1 MLLKLRVRNF
11 NGAGMK
17 VDGPAVAALQERC
30 HATWR
35 AVAAYLMDSSAV
47 LDAESVQQVV
57 APAFQPD
64 VFLSHG
70 RGDREQVLQLAVML
84 EQLGLTVFVDSC
96 LWLNAYTVQ
105 QELDESLSARRNSP
119 GTHHFH
125 YHRVV
130 RTSASLH
137 MVFNAAL
144 QRLIDSCELFLHL
157 EGEAAG
163 LRTSVEDGRHAG
175 APWVLSGL
183 MFARH
188 LPRRGRPRLGL
199 EALKSKVYA
208 RSAAFAAPEPAHV
221 MEWEVLQRAIAD
233 TTGFPAASYG
243 HDHPVFLDHLYG
255 KLPLSEQERRLL
267 GGL

>member
-11 NGAGMK
+11 NGAGLK
-17 VDGPAVAALQERC
+17 VDAPAVAALQERC

-35 AVAAYLMDSSAV
+35 AVAAYLLDSGTV

-144 QRLIDSCELFLHL
+144 QRLIDGCELFLHL
-157 EGEAAG
+157 EGEAKA
-163 LRTSVEDGRHAG
+163 LHTCVEDGRHAG
-175 APWVLSGL
+175 APWVLSEL

-188 LPRRGRPRLGL
+188 LPRRGRPRLTL
-199 EALKSKVYA
+199 EALKSEADDGV
-208 RSAAFAAPEPAHV
+208 AFGAPEAAHAL
-221 MEWEVLQRAIAD
+221 EWEVLERAIAD
-233 TTGFPAASYG
+233 TTGFPTTSYA

-267 GGL
+267 GWL

>member
-1 MLLKLRVRNF
+1 MLLKLRIRNF
-11 NGAGMK
+11 NGAGLK
-17 VDGPAVAALQERC
+17 VDAPAVAALQERC

-35 AVAAYLMDSSAV
+35 AVAAYLMDSGTV

-137 MVFNAAL
+137 MVFSAAL
-144 QRLIDSCELFLHL
+144 QRLIDGCELFLHL
-157 EGEAAG
+157 EGEAEA
-163 LRTSVEDGRHAG
+163 LRTCVEDGRHAG
-175 APWVLSGL
+175 APWVLSEL

-188 LPRRGRPRLGL
+188 LPRRGRPRLTL
-199 EALKSKVYA
+199 EALKSKADDGV
-208 RSAAFAAPEPAHV
+208 AFGAPEAAHAL
-221 MEWEVLQRAIAD
+221 EWEVLERAIAD
-233 TTGFPAASYG
+233 TTGFPTASYA

-267 GGL
+267 GWL

>member
-11 NGAGMK
+11 NGAGLK
-17 VDGPAVAALQERC
+17 VDAAAVATLQERC

-35 AVAAYLMDSSAV
+35 AVAAYLMDSGTV

-144 QRLIDSCELFLHL
+144 QRLIDGCELFLHL
-157 EGEAAG
+157 EGEAEA
-163 LRTSVEDGRHAG
+163 LRTCVEDGRHAG
-175 APWVLSGL
+175 APWVLSEL

-188 LPRRGRPRLGL
+188 LPRRGRPRLTL
-199 EALKSKVYA
+199 EALKSEADDGV
-208 RSAAFAAPEPAHV
+208 AFGAPEAAHAL
-221 MEWEVLQRAIAD
+221 EWEVLERAIAD
-233 TTGFPAASYG
+233 TTGFPTTSYA

-267 GGL
+267 GWL

>member
-11 NGAGMK
+11 NGAGLK
-17 VDGPAVAALQERC
+17 VDAPAVAALQERC

-35 AVAAYLMDSSAV
+35 TVAAYLMDSGTV

-144 QRLIDSCELFLHL
+144 QRLIDGCELFLHL
-157 EGEAAG
+157 EGGAEA
-163 LRTSVEDGRHAG
+163 LRTCVEDGRHAG
-175 APWVLSGL
+175 APWVLSEL

-188 LPRRGRPRLGL
+188 LPRRGRPRLTL
-199 EALKSKVYA
+199 EALKSKADEGV
-208 RSAAFAAPEPAHV
+208 AFGAPEAAHAL
-221 MEWEVLQRAIAD
+221 EWEVLERAIAD
-233 TTGFPAASYG
+233 TTGFPTTSYA
-243 HDHPVFLDHLYG
+243 HDHPIFLDHLYG

-267 GGL
+267 GWL

>member
-11 NGAGMK
+11 NGAGLK
-17 VDGPAVAALQERC
+17 VDAPAVAALQERC

-35 AVAAYLMDSSAV
+35 AVAAYLLDSGTV

-125 YHRVV
+125 YHRVI

-144 QRLIDSCELFLHL
+144 QRLIDGCELFLHL
-157 EGEAAG
+157 EGEAKA
-163 LRTSVEDGRHAG
+163 LRTCVEDGRHAG
-175 APWVLSGL
+175 APWVLSEL

-188 LPRRGRPRLGL
+188 LPRRGRPRLTL
-199 EALKSKVYA
+199 ETLKSEADEGV
-208 RSAAFAAPEPAHV
+208 AFGAPEAAHAL
-221 MEWEVLQRAIAD
+221 EWEVLERAIAD
-233 TTGFPAASYG
+233 TTGFPTTSYA

-267 GGL
+267 GWL

>member
-11 NGAGMK
+11 NGAGLK
-17 VDGPAVAALQERC
+17 VDAPAVAALQERC

-35 AVAAYLMDSSAV
+35 AVAAYLMDSGAV

-144 QRLIDSCELFLHL
+144 QRLIDGCELFLHL

-163 LRTSVEDGRHAG
+163 LRTCVEDGRHAG
-175 APWVLSGL
+175 APWVLSEL

-188 LPRRGRPRLGL
+188 LPRRGRQRLTL
-199 EALKSKVYA
+199 EALKSDADQGV
-208 RSAAFAAPEPAHV
+208 AFGAPEVAHTL
-221 MEWEVLQRAIAD
+221 EWDVLERAIAD
-233 TTGFPAASYG
+233 TVGFPTTSYS
-243 HDHPVFLDHLYG
+243 HELPVFLDHLYG
-255 KLPLSEQERRLL
+255 KLPLSEQARRLL
-267 GGL
+267 GWV

>member
-11 NGAGMK
+11 NGAGLK
-17 VDGPAVAALQERC
+17 VDAPAVAALQARC

-35 AVAAYLMDSSAV
+35 AVAAYLMDSGTV

-144 QRLIDSCELFLHL
+144 QRLIDGCELFLHL

-163 LRTSVEDGRHAG
+163 LRTCVEDGRHAG
-175 APWVLSGL
+175 APWVLSEL

-188 LPRRGRPRLGL
+188 LPRRGRPRLTL
-199 EALKSKVYA
+199 EALKSEADQGV
-208 RSAAFAAPEPAHV
+208 AFGAPEAAHAL
-221 MEWEVLQRAIAD
+221 EWEVLERAIAD
-233 TTGFPAASYG
+233 TAGFPTRSYA
-243 HDHPVFLDHLYG
+243 HDHAVFLDHLYG
-255 KLPLSEQERRLL
+255 KLPLSEQQRRLL
-267 GGL
+267 GWL

>member
-11 NGAGMK
+11 NGAGLK
-17 VDGPAVAALQERC
+17 VDAPAVAVLQERC

-35 AVAAYLMDSSAV
+35 AVAAYLMDSGTV

-57 APAFQPD
+57 APACQPD

-144 QRLIDSCELFLHL
+144 QRLIDGCELFLHL
-157 EGEAAG
+157 EGEAKA
-163 LRTSVEDGRHAG
+163 LRTCVEDGRHAG
-175 APWVLSGL
+175 APWVLSEL

-188 LPRRGRPRLGL
+188 LPRRGRPRLTL
-199 EALKSKVYA
+199 EALKSEADEGV
-208 RSAAFAAPEPAHV
+208 AFGAPEAAHAL
-221 MEWEVLQRAIAD
+221 EWEVLERAIAD
-233 TTGFPAASYG
+233 TTGFPTTSYA

-267 GGL
+267 GWL

>member
-11 NGAGMK
+11 NGAGLK
-17 VDGPAVAALQERC
+17 ADAPAVAALQERC

-35 AVAAYLMDSSAV
+35 AVAAYLMDSGTV

-70 RGDREQVLQLAVML
+70 RGDREEVLQLAVML

-144 QRLIDSCELFLHL
+144 QRLIDGCELFLHL
-157 EGEAAG
+157 EGEAEP
-163 LRTSVEDGRHAG
+163 LRTCVEDGRHAG
-175 APWVLSGL
+175 APWVLSEL

-188 LPRRGRPRLGL
+188 LPRRGRPRLTL
-199 EALKSKVYA
+199 EALKSEADDGV
-208 RSAAFAAPEPAHV
+208 AFGAPEAAHAL
-221 MEWEVLQRAIAD
+221 EWEVLERAIAD
-233 TTGFPAASYG
+233 TTGFPTTSYA

-267 GGL
+267 GWL

>member
-11 NGAGMK
+11 NGVGLK
-17 VDGPAVAALQERC
+17 VDAPAVAALQERC

-35 AVAAYLMDSSAV
+35 AVAAYLMDSGTV

-144 QRLIDSCELFLHL
+144 QRLIDGCELFLHL
-157 EGEAAG
+157 EGEAKA
-163 LRTSVEDGRHAG
+163 LHTCVEDGRHAG
-175 APWVLSGL
+175 APWVLSEL

-188 LPRRGRPRLGL
+188 LTRRGRPRLTL
-199 EALKSKVYA
+199 EALKSEADDGV
-208 RSAAFAAPEPAHV
+208 AFGAPEAAHAL
-221 MEWEVLQRAIAD
+221 EWEVLERAIAD
-233 TTGFPAASYG
+233 TTGFPTTSYA

-267 GGL
+267 GWL